1 MSRGMQVNNFV
12 RITAGRLDFRST
24 IWGLC
29 WGMLFVMPT
38 MVPVAWKV
46 RQTTFVLADKYS
58 AMSRKMT
65 QVVVT
70 EEVAW

>member
-1 MSRGMQVNNFV
+1 MHVNNFV
-12 RITAGRLDFRST
+12 RITVERLGFRSA

-38 MVPVAWKV
+38 MVPVARKV

-65 QVVVT
+65 QIVVT
-70 EEVAW
+70 EEVA